1 MVDYKKIADL
11 FEKNST
17 ENPVMDKEKFL
28 KMMERRRFNKIKS
41 IDTVNGFS
49 REVWGNVNFEIIVK
63 HNGVLYQEL

>member
-1 MVDYKKIADL
+1 MVDYKKIADF

-17 ENPVMDKEKFL
+17 ENPVMGKEKFL
-28 KMMERRRFNKIKS
+28 RMMERRRFNKVKS
-41 IDTVNGFS
+41 IDTINGFF

>member
-41 IDTVNGFS
+41 IDTINGFF

-63 HNGVLYQEL
+63 HSGVLYQEL